1 MALSKQWLLNFVL
14 LVVICIAVQSQSNAP
29 STAAAASQQQSSQQ
43 QSPANGATPANRAN
57 NDSQN
62 QQPAPADEKPQ
73 KVYESAT
80 VLKTVTRL
88 VVVDVVVTDN
98 KGAPI
103 GDLTADNFTVL
114 EDGKP
119 QKIRVFN
126 FQHPTAAP
134 AQATAVQASLKL
146 PPNVFSNVPKYDVHN
161 TLNVVLLDALN
172 TKSTNQAY
180 ARDQMLKYL
189 EKMPTDQPIAV
200 YGLTTKLRILQDF
213 TTDPTVLRGL
223 LKNLNSK
230 SSPLLSDATGNGEAQ
245 VFPPGLF
252 DSLPQQM
259 QQSILAFE
267 QENANA
273 QTEIRVDLTLA
284 ALKAIARN
292 LAGYPGRKNLIWLS
306 EAFPLNIDPDLDI
319 DGSGFSTGSTR
330 DFGPNIAQ
338 AADALMNAQVAVYPV
353 DAQGLVGNS
362 YFSAGNNGSDRLG
375 RSLSRGDRLGRSI
388 GNENAAFFA
397 NHSTMN
403 DLAERTGGKAFYNRN
418 DIDAAIGHSIDDG
431 STYYTLAYYPENKNW
446 DGKFRKISIK
456 VNRSGAKVRNRL
468 GYYASDPRGGFDP
481 KVRQAAFAEA
491 LDLDF
496 PISTG
501 LLFEAGVI
509 QPSPKT
515 ENKLMINF
523 AVDPHAIVFENRG
536 DGLQHASVACAVHIY
551 TEKGK
556 QVRTEMSGI
565 DAALKPDMFQKVMMG
580 RFPCQNKINLAPG
593 NYILR
598 LGVIDNSTGL
608 LGTANARI
616 TVLAPAPETAATKP
630 QGNQQ

>member
-14 LVVICIAVQSQSNAP
+14 LVVFCIVVQSQSNAP
-29 STAAAASQQQSSQQ
+29 STAAPVSQQQSSQQ
-43 QSPANGATPANRAN
+43 QSPTNGATSANRSN
-57 NDSQN
+57 NDAQN

-98 KGAPI
+98 KGSPI

-126 FQHPTAAP
+126 FQHPAAAP

-245 VFPPGLF
+245 IFPPGLF
-252 DSLPQQM
+252 DSMPQQM

-306 EAFPLNIDPDLDI
+306 EAFPLNIDPNLDI

-330 DFGPNIAQ
+330 DFGPDVAQ

-388 GNENAAFFA
+388 GNENGALFD

-418 DIDAAIGHSIDDG
+418 DIDAAIGHSIADG

-509 QPSPKT
+509 QPSTKT

-608 LGTANARI
+608 LGTANARV
-616 TVLAPAPETAATKP
+616 TVLTPAPETAATKP

>member
-1 MALSKQWLLNFVL
+1 MALSKRWLLNVVL
-14 LVVICIAVQSQSNAP
+14 IGLFCIAVQSQSNAP
-29 STAAAASQQQSSQQ
+29 STAAQASQQQSSQQ
-43 QSPANGATPANRAN
+43 QSATAPTSTAKDA
-57 NDSQN
+57 QN
-62 QQPAPADEKPQ
+62 QQQTSNDDKPQ
-73 KVYESAT
+73 KVYESST

-88 VVVDVVVTDN
+88 VVVDAVVIDN

-103 GDLTADNFTVL
+103 SDLTANDFTVL

-126 FQHPTAAP
+126 FQHPTPVP
-134 AQATAVQASLKL
+134 AQAAAVQASLKL
-146 PPNVFSNVPKYDVHN
+146 PPNVYSNVPKYDVHN

-172 TKSTNQAY
+172 TKATNQAY

-189 EKMPTDQPIAV
+189 EKMPSDQPIAV

-213 TTDPTVLRGL
+213 TTDPKVLKAL
-223 LKNLNSK
+223 IKSMNSNN
-230 SSPLLSDATGNGEAQ
+230 SPLLSDPTGGGEAQ
-245 VFPPGLF
+245 VYPPGLF

-267 QENANA
+267 QESASA
-273 QTEIRVDLTLA
+273 QTEFRVEYTLA
-284 ALKAIARN
+284 ALKAIARSV
-292 LAGYPGRKNLIWLS
+292 AGYPGRKNLIWLS
-306 EAFPLNIDPDLDI
+306 EAFPLVIDPGLDI
-319 DGSGFSTGSTR
+319 DGTGFNTSGSTR
-330 DFGPNIAQ
+330 DFGSDIAQ
-338 AADALMNAQVAVYPV
+338 TADALMNAQVAVYPI

-362 YFSAGNNGSDRLG
+362 FFTAGNNGTDRLG
-375 RSLSRGDRLGRSI
+375 RSLSRGDRLGRAIS
-388 GNENAAFFA
+388 NENNGFFS
-397 NHSTMN
+397 NHNTMN

-418 DIDAAIGHSIDDG
+418 DVDAAIGHSIDDG

-456 VNRSGAKVRNRL
+456 VARSGVKVRNRL
-468 GYYASDPRGGFDP
+468 GYYASDPRGGGFDL
-481 KVRQAAFAEA
+481 KARQSAFAEA

-501 LLFEAGVI
+501 LLFEAGVV

-515 ENKLMINF
+515 ENKVMINF
-523 AVDPHAIVFENRG
+523 AVDPHAIAFENRG
-536 DGLQHASVACAVHIY
+536 DGLQHASVGCAVHIY

-556 QVRTEMSGI
+556 SVRTELSGI
-565 DAALKPDMFQKVMMG
+565 DAALKPDMYQKVLAG
-580 RFPCQNKINLAPG
+580 RFPCQNKIVLAPG

-598 LGVIDNSTGL
+598 FGVIDNSTGL
-608 LGTANARI
+608 LGTANARV

-630 QGNQQ
+630 QGY

>member
-1 MALSKQWLLNFVL
+1 MALSKRRLLNFAL
-14 LVVICIAVQSQSNAP
+14 FVIFCIAVQSQSSAP
-29 STAAAASQQQSSQQ
+29 STAAPVSQQQSSQQ
-43 QSPANGATPANRAN
+43 QPSATDATPANRAN
-57 NDSQN
+57 NDAQT
-62 QQPAPADEKPQ
+62 QQPGSADEKPQ

-103 GDLTADNFTVL
+103 SDLIADNFTVL

-134 AQATAVQASLKL
+134 AQSAAVQASLKL

-161 TLNVVLLDALN
+161 TLNIVLLDALN

-189 EKMPTDQPIAV
+189 EKMPSDQPVAV
-200 YGLTTKLRILQDF
+200 YALNTKLRILQDF
-213 TTDPTVLRGL
+213 TTDPNILKNL
-223 LKNLNSK
+223 IKNLNSK
-230 SSPLLSDATGNGEAQ
+230 GSPLLSDPTGSGEEQ
-245 VFPPGLF
+245 IYPPGLF

-259 QQSILAFE
+259 QQSIIAFQ
-267 QENANA
+267 QESDNQ
-273 QTEIRVDLTLA
+273 QTEIRVNYTLA

-292 LAGYPGRKNLIWLS
+292 LSGYPGRKNLIWLS
-306 EAFPLNIDPDLDI
+306 EAFPLSIDPTLDI
-319 DGSGFSTGSTR
+319 DGNGFSGSSR
-330 DFGPNIAQ
+330 DFGPDIAQ
-338 AADALMNAQVAVYPV
+338 TADALMNAQVAVYPV
-353 DAQGLVGNS
+353 DVQGLVGNS
-362 YFSAGNNGSDRLG
+362 FFSAGNNGTDRLG
-375 RSLSRGDRLGRSI
+375 RSLNTGGRLGRAIS
-388 GNENAAFFA
+388 NENAGFFA
-397 NHSTMN
+397 NHGTMN

-418 DIDAAIGHSIDDG
+418 DVDASIGHSIDDG

-456 VNRSGAKVRNRL
+456 VNRSGAKIRNRL
-468 GYYASDPRGGFDP
+468 GYYASDPRGGVDP
-481 KVRQAAFAEA
+481 KARQAAFAEA

-501 LLFEAGVI
+501 LLFEAGVV
-509 QPSPKT
+509 QPSSKT
-515 ENKLMINF
+515 ENKLLINF
-523 AVDPHAIVFENRG
+523 AVDSHAIAYESKR
-536 DGLQHASVACAVHIY
+536 DGLQHASVACAAHIY

-556 QVRTEMSGI
+556 PVRTEASGV
-565 DAALKPDMFQKVMMG
+565 DADLKPDMFQKVMMG

-598 LGVIDNSTGL
+598 LGVIDNATGL
-608 LGTANARI
+608 LGTANARV
-616 TVLAPAPETAATKP
+616 TVVAPAPETAATKP
-630 QGNQQ
+630 QGNSQ